1 MRRLINTA
9 AAAMQ
14 TDRPHLSDDDLLA
27 EIFVLGREATNVG
40 LCSALAV
47 RFGPVRRH
55 HVDERLE
62 RLQAAQLVSCS
73 SPLKGQ
79 HPTVCSVRLTAAGV
93 ERLCALQREP
103 LAPKMH

>member
-1 MRRLINTA
+1 
-9 AAAMQ
+9 MQ

-27 EIFVLGREATNVG
+27 EIFVLGHKATNVG
-40 LCSALAV
+40 LCSVLAV
-47 RFGPVRRH
+47 RFGPVKRH
-55 HVDERLE
+55 YLDERLE

-73 SPLKGQ
+73 SPSKGQ
-79 HPTVCSVRLTAAGV
+79 HPTIWSVRLTAAGV